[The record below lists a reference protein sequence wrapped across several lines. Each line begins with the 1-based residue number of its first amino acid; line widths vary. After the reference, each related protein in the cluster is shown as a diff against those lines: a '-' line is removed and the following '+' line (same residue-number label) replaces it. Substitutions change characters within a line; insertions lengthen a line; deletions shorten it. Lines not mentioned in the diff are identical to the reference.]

1 MTGRTIQ
8 PGATSARE
16 TFAVAR
22 PKATTRAV
30 ALPTREVTLAG
41 RRISYQVRVSPRARS
56 IRLVIRPATGLEVVL
71 PRGASPARAEQVIHE
86 KADWVLRTLDR
97 IASEPAREPAPLVSG
112 SALAFAGRR
121 LTLALATGAPPS
133 RFRATLE
140 GDTLRLTTA
149 DAAPDTVRAALEVW
163 YRRQA
168 RIVIAERLTHW
179 NAHYGFAYGRVTIK
193 EQKSRWGSC
202 SRQGNLNFN
211 WRLLLAPAP
220 ILDYVV
226 IHELAHL
233 KELNHSPR
241 FWAVVAQT
249 CPDYAAKRRWLR
261 QHGRDLRY

>member
-1 MTGRTIQ
+1 VTGRTI
-8 PGATSARE
+8 PPEAATARE

-41 RRISYQVRVSPRARS
+41 RSLAYQVRVSPRARS

-71 PRGASPARAEQVIHE
+71 PRGASAARAEQVIHE

-97 IASEPAREPAPLVSG
+97 VASEPAREPAPLVAG

-121 LTLALATGAPPS
+121 LTLALATGAPPG
-133 RFRATLE
+133 RFRAT
-140 GDTLRLTTA
+140 
-149 DAAPDTVRAALEVW
+149 DATPDSVRAALAAW

-179 NAHYGFAYGRVTIK
+179 NAHYGFTYGRVTIK

-220 ILDYVV
+220 ILDYVI

-241 FWAVVAQT
+241 FWAIVAQT

-261 QHGRDLRY
+261 QHGRELRF

>member
-1 MTGRTIQ
+1 M
-8 PGATSARE
+8 
-16 TFAVAR
+16 
-22 PKATTRAV
+22 
-30 ALPTREVTLAG
+30 G
-41 RRISYQVRVSPRARS
+41 RRIAYQVRVSPRARA

-71 PRGASPARAEQVIHE
+71 PRGTSPARAEQVIHE
-86 KADWVLRTLDR
+86 KTEWILRTLDR
-97 IASEPAREPAPLVSG
+97 IASESVHAPVPLVSG

-121 LTLALATGAPPS
+121 LTLALAIGAPPG
-133 RFRATLE
+133 RFRATLDD
-140 GDTLRLTTA
+140 DTIRLTTA
-149 DAAPDTVRAALEVW
+149 DAAPETVYAALEVW

-168 RIVIAERLTHW
+168 RVIIAERLTHW
-179 NAHYGFAYGRVTIK
+179 NAHYGFTYGRVTIK

-249 CPDYAAKRRWLR
+249 CPDYIAKRRWLR
-261 QHGRDLRY
+261 QHGRELRF